1 MYIKIDALNLLNKFT
16 IMTPSKIKIALIDD
30 DQDEKYIFQIAL
42 DELEIDYTF
51 DYFST
56 PEDFLDYLRVTS
68 PSLPK
73 IAFIDMHM
81 PLKNG
86 LELLQ
91 EIRLNKNYDGMKS
104 VIYSNSMSEIT
115 ISAFKSL
122 GTTDFIVKPP
132 ELSEMKSVLKRLI
145 VDDSLQHS

>member
-1 MYIKIDALNLLNKFT
+1 MKPSTLN
-16 IMTPSKIKIALIDD
+16 IALVDD

-42 DELEIDYTF
+42 DELEIDHTF
-51 DYFST
+51 SYFSDAN
-56 PEDFLDYLRVTS
+56 DFLNYLETA
-68 PSLPK
+68 PTLPK
-73 IAFIDMHM
+73 IAFLDMHM
-81 PLKNG
+81 PLKSG

-91 EIRLNKNYDGMKS
+91 EIRLNKDYDLMKS

-132 ELSEMKSVLKRLI
+132 DLSEMKAILKRLI
-145 VDDSLQHS
+145 LDNNRVEV

>member
-1 MYIKIDALNLLNKFT
+1 MKPSTLN
-16 IMTPSKIKIALIDD
+16 IALVDD

-42 DELEIDYTF
+42 DELQIDHTF
-51 DYFST
+51 IYFSDAN
-56 PEDFLDYLRVTS
+56 DFLNYLETA
-68 PSLPK
+68 PTLPK
-73 IAFIDMHM
+73 IAFLDMHM
-81 PLKNG
+81 PLKSG

-91 EIRLNKNYDGMKS
+91 EIRLNKDYDLMKS

-132 ELSEMKSVLKRLI
+132 DLSEMKAILKRLI
-145 VDDSLQHS
+145 LDNNRVEL